1 MKYHDNISTTVGNTP
16 IVKLNKTN
24 SGLHANVFA
33 KLEFYNPTS
42 SVKDRI
48 AVGMI
53 NEAEKAGKLKEG
65 GVIVEPTSGNTGL
78 GLAMVAASRGY
89 KLIITMPETMSM
101 ERQMLMKHLGAEIIL
116 TDGSKGMT
124 GAIQKAEEIIANTP
138 NSFMPQQF
146 KNKANPEFH
155 YKTTGPEIWEA
166 MEGKVDIFV
175 SGIGTGGTFTG
186 TGRFLREKNPKVK
199 LIAIEPTTSAVLS
212 GGGPGKHGIQGI
224 GAGFIPEILDTKMIS
239 EVIKVEDANALSMA
253 KQLAKQEGILCG
265 ISSGAAVFAALS
277 LSSRPENKGK
287 NIVVILPDTG
297 ERYISTDLF
306 SKL

>member
-42 SVKDRI
+42 SIKDRI

-53 NEAEKAGKLKEG
+53 NEAEKEGKLKEG

-124 GAIQKAEEIIANTP
+124 GAIQKAEEIVANTP

-166 MEGKVDIFV
+166 MEGKIDIFV

-199 LIAIEPTTSAVLS
+199 LIAIEPATSAVLS

-224 GAGFIPEILDTKMIS
+224 GAGFIPEILDTNMIS
-239 EVIKVEDANALSMA
+239 EIIKVEDANALSMA

-265 ISSGAAVFAALS
+265 ISSGAAVFAAVS

>member
-53 NEAEKAGKLKEG
+53 NEAEKAGKLKKG

-124 GAIQKAEEIIANTP
+124 GAIQKSEEIIANTP

>member
-1 MKYHDNISTTVGNTP
+1 MKYHENISTTVGNTP

-24 SGLHANVFA
+24 KGLNANVFV

-53 NEAEKAGKLKEG
+53 NNAEEAGKLKEG
-65 GVIVEPTSGNTGL
+65 GIIVEPTSGNTGL

-124 GAIQKAEEIIANTP
+124 GAIQKAEEIVANTP

-166 MEGKVDIFV
+166 MNGKVDIFV

-186 TGRFLREKNPKVK
+186 TGKFLKEKNPKVE
-199 LIAIEPTTSAVLS
+199 LVAIEPTTSAVLS
-212 GGGPGKHGIQGI
+212 GQAPGKHGIQGI
-224 GAGFIPEILDTKMIS
+224 GAGFIPEILDKNIIA
-239 EVIKVEDANALSMA
+239 EVIKVEDSSALSTA
-253 KQLAKQEGILCG
+253 RQLAKEEGILCG
-265 ISSGAAVFAALS
+265 ISSGAAVFAALN

-306 SKL
+306 IKH